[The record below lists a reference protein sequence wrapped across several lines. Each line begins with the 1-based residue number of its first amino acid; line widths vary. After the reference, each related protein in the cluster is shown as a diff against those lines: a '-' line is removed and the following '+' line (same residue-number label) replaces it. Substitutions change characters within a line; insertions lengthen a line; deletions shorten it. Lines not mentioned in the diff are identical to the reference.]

1 MRFLIPS
8 SRIKI
13 ILVALLISLAGA
25 SFVYNQILVNR
36 IMEQERK
43 NVELWARAF
52 QHNFSRVQQEISQ
65 NLTMAAR
72 EIQKYEEVPDSLSR
86 LILEAESAAI
96 TNDFVQKEIIL
107 AEDLFTIPVMRLHR
121 LFNIPDA
128 IEDLL
133 EGTLLVVRSSSSR
146 YALFVDDVIG
156 QKQLVGKSI
165 DMKVK
170 TNHIS
175 GGAILEDGQVGLI
188 LDTAAIVN

>member
-72 EIQKYEEVPDSLSR
+72 EIQKYEEVLCFS
-86 LILEAESAAI
+86 
-96 TNDFVQKEIIL
+96 
-107 AEDLFTIPVMRLHR
+107 
-121 LFNIPDA
+121 
-128 IEDLL
+128 
-133 EGTLLVVRSSSSR
+133 
-146 YALFVDDVIG
+146 
-156 QKQLVGKSI
+156 
-165 DMKVK
+165 
-170 TNHIS
+170 
-175 GGAILEDGQVGLI
+175 
-188 LDTAAIVN
+188 